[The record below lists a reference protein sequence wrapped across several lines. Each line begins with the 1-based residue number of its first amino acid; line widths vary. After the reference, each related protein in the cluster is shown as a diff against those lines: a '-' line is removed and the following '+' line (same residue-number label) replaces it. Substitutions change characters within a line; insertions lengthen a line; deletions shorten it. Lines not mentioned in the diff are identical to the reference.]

1 MAAETHARRTVD
13 QLGGLLELA
22 WMAAA
27 AARCAESDSTAALLT
42 SAAGYNLL
50 PSEDQFEHPILDALS
65 KHGLSLIE
73 ERPLHVDVRD
83 L

>member
-1 MAAETHARRTVD
+1 MAD
-13 QLGGLLELA
+13 D
-22 WMAAA
+22 
-27 AARCAESDSTAALLT
+27 AARSAQSDSTAALLT

-50 PSEDQFEHPILDALS
+50 PGEDQFEHPILDALS

-73 ERPLHVDVRD
+73 ERPLHVDVGN